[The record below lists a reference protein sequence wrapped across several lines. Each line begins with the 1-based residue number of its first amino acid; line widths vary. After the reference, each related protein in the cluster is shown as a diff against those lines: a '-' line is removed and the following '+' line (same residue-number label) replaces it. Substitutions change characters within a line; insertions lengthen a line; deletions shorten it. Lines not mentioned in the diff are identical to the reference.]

1 MANIL
6 NSFMSWFSGGGAMG
20 QSKGVQAP
28 VPASSV
34 STVSRS
40 IGQDAALQIDTVW
53 ACVDR
58 RASVVA
64 SLPLFVYER
73 LTNGQKVLART
84 SRLWGLLHDSPNARM
99 TPFDFWR
106 AMMANLDL
114 RGNAYARIDRDERTG
129 EAVALWPMPAAQVAS
144 VVLDDGSLVY
154 RYQLDGDVAVLAE
167 DSVLHLRGLGNGT
180 TGMDKLEFMRAG
192 LAEAADQVQ
201 TASEMWASAN
211 KPSGVLM
218 VDRALRTEQRAAVAK
233 NFSDMASGSTSRLF
247 VLEANMKYQAV
258 SMTPEQVQLLETRQ
272 FSVEQICR
280 WYDVPPVLVHH
291 ANVTA
296 WGSGIEQIVD
306 GFYKLAVRPLLVGI
320 EQAMHKRVLTAK
332 QRSTLCA
339 EFSLD
344 ALLRGSLKDR
354 MTVYAQ
360 AVQNGIKTRNECR
373 QLENDPPITGGDD
386 LTAQTN
392 LAPLAMLGSIASK
405 QGGASQPI
413 AQ

>member
-1 MANIL
+1 MANFL
-6 NSFMSWFSGGGAMG
+6 NSVMNWFGGGAMG

-28 VPASSV
+28 VPMSSIA
-34 STVSRS
+34 TTARS

-58 RASVVA
+58 RASIVA
-64 SLPLFVYER
+64 SLPLFVYDR
-73 LTNGQKVLART
+73 QANGQKVLART
-84 SRLWGLLHDSPNARM
+84 SRLWSLLHDSPNTRM

-106 AMMANLDL
+106 CMLANYDL

-129 EAVALWPMPAAQVAS
+129 EAISLWPMPAAQVET
-144 VVLDDGSLVY
+144 VVMDDGALVY
-154 RYQLDGDVAVLAE
+154 RYQLDGGVAFLAE
-167 DSVLHLRGLGNGT
+167 ENVLHLRGLGNGT
-180 TGMDKLEFMRAG
+180 IGMDKLQFMRAG

-201 TASEMWASAN
+201 AAAGMWANAN
-211 KPSGVLM
+211 KPAGVLM
-218 VDRALRTEQRAAVAK
+218 VDRSLRPDQRATIAK
-233 NFSDMASGSTSRLF
+233 NFGEMASGPTSRLF
-247 VLEANMKYQAV
+247 VLESHMKYSQV
-258 SMTPEQVQLLETRQ
+258 SMTPEQVQLLESRQ

-306 GFYKLAVRPLLVGI
+306 GFYKLAVRPLLVGV
-320 EQAMHKRVLTAK
+320 EQSLTKRVLTPA
-332 QRSTLCA
+332 QRARQSV

-373 QLENDPPITGGDD
+373 QLENDPPVPGADD

-405 QGGASQPI
+405 QGSASEPI

>member
-1 MANIL
+1 MANFL
-6 NSFMSWFSGGGAMG
+6 NSVMNWFGGGAMG
-20 QSKGVQAP
+20 QAKGVQAP
-28 VPASSV
+28 VPMSSIA
-34 STVSRS
+34 TTARS

-53 ACVDR
+53 ACIDR
-58 RASVVA
+58 RASIVA
-64 SLPLFVYER
+64 SLPLFVYDR
-73 LTNGQKVLART
+73 QANGQKVLART
-84 SRLWGLLHDSPNARM
+84 SRLWSLLHDSPNTRM

-106 AMMANLDL
+106 TMLANYDL

-129 EAVALWPMPAAQVAS
+129 EAVSLWPMPAAQVET
-144 VVLDDGSLVY
+144 VVMDDGALVY
-154 RYQLDGDVAVLAE
+154 RYQLDGGVAFLAE
-167 DSVLHLRGLGNGT
+167 ENVLHLRGLGNGT
-180 TGMDKLEFMRAG
+180 TGMDKLQFMRAG

-201 TASEMWASAN
+201 AATGMWANAN
-211 KPSGVLM
+211 KPAGVLM
-218 VDRALRTEQRAAVAK
+218 VDRALRPDQRATISK
-233 NFSDMASGSTSRLF
+233 NFTDMASGPTSRLF
-247 VLEANMKYQAV
+247 VLEAHMKYSQV
-258 SMTPEQVQLLETRQ
+258 SMTPEQVQLLESRQ

-306 GFYKLAVRPLLVGI
+306 GFYKLAVRPLLVSV
-320 EQAMHKRVLTAK
+320 EQSLAKRVMTPA
-332 QRSTLCA
+332 QRA
-339 EFSLD
+339 RQAVEFSLD

-373 QLENDPPITGGDD
+373 QLENDPPLTGADD

-405 QGGASQPI
+405 QGGASEPI